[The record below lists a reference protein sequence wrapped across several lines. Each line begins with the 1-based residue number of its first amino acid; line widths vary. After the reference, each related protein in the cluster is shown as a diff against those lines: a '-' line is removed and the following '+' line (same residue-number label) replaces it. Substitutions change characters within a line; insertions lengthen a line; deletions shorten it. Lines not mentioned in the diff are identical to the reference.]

1 MNVTLNLLEA
11 VIMDYQLDWHIL
23 RRVLM
28 LTVSGDVSLNELVR
42 FNKDV
47 LKFLEN
53 GTAPIH
59 LVSVGNNIRRVPT
72 NLMLIKETVTYL
84 QHPSMGWTIIVQ
96 EKANSLTGFMI
107 SVAAQATGM
116 KLHQVK
122 NVADGLETLRRL
134 DQTIAL
140 PISSV

>member
-1 MNVTLNLLEA
+1 
-11 VIMDYQLDWHIL
+11 MDYQLEWHIPK
-23 RRVLM
+23 RVLN
-28 LTVSGDVSLNELVR
+28 LIVSGDVSLEDLVR

-47 LKFLEN
+47 LSYLED
-53 GTAPIH
+53 GTAPVH
-59 LVSVGNNIRRVPT
+59 LVSIGNNIRRVPT
-72 NLMLIKETVTYL
+72 NLMLIKQTVTYL

-96 EKANSLTGFMI
+96 EKANALTGFMV

-134 DQTIAL
+134 DQSIASYV
-140 PISSV
+140 SSV